1 MPQLV
6 KLQKEYKDQ
15 GFTVIGAHVQ
25 NAEKDEVTAYLRSA
39 KVNFTVTNGG
49 SINVPNKRTG
59 IPAAYLFDSS
69 GKLVEDGVPALMK
82 NSIVDLIKSE
92 PHFLLE
98 GRKFKEMNKYAQ
110 GLKRSRA
117 YGKMLGKLEKEVD
130 KEGRAGKEAKFLVKK
145 IRDYGKKKYFE
156 ARKLESKDAL
166 RSIETYSLVAASWKG
181 VDIGDRATKRL
192 KELKKDKEFQTEL
205 KASKL
210 AALILA
216 ECGKLVSY
224 GGRKPS
230 LTSGPNKKIA
240 ANVRG
245 YAVVLF
251 KKYGDSQA
259 ATGIKTELVSYGF
272 KL

>member
-25 NAEKDEVTAYLRSA
+25 NAEKEEVTAFLRSA
-39 KVNFTVTNGG
+39 KVNFTVTSGG
-49 SINVPNKRTG
+49 SINVSDKLEG
-59 IPAAYLFDSS
+59 IPAAYLFDAS
-69 GKLVEDGVPALMK
+69 GKLVEAGRPALMK
-82 NSIVDLIKSE
+82 QSIVDLIKSE

-98 GRKFKEMNKYAQ
+98 GRKFEKMNKYAE

-117 YGKMLGKLEKEVD
+117 YGKMLKSLEKEVD

-156 ARKLESKDAL
+156 ARKLESTNAL
-166 RSIETYSLVAASWKG
+166 RSLETYNMVAASWKG
-181 VDIGDRATKRL
+181 VDIGDRSSKRL
-192 KELKKDKEFQTEL
+192 RELKKDKEFQTEL

-210 AALILA
+210 AAQILA
-216 ECGKLVSY
+216 ECGKLASY
-224 GGRKPS
+224 GGRKPA

-240 ANVRG
+240 AKVRG
-245 YAVVLF
+245 YARVLF
-251 KKYGDSQA
+251 RKYGDSQA
-259 ATGIKTELVSYGF
+259 ATRIKTALGSYGF
-272 KL
+272 KT